1 MAYFDSPKNRVKWEI
16 ELEELRQQKEDFA
29 AGRLHDTGEIKRG
42 AMAEGQH
49 RKPVT
54 FEQLEREEASA
65 SRRREAGSRDMS
77 PGRKREVSKPSPSP
91 SIGPKGGM
99 KRIRSPLLLAA
110 MALLAAGLT
119 LWGSADRS
127 FAGQTD
133 QGYGAGGEARELDK
147 EAQESMFSYQVEGEP
162 ESPYGEGSQELE
174 RLLEALGMEVPTL
187 LPEEAAGM
195 EKVVDPPMNF
205 LVSKTEGLLDYTL
218 PDGSRFSASVPQGM
232 TVTDPVTFKPV
243 ENAILTIL
251 RNGSGIETSRDGIY
265 SQPGKYH
272 IRMVILPTSSE
283 GGSRLLEVNF
293 RFTILPREVSLLNL
307 LKAPEG
313 FAIEKMELDGR
324 GILPDN
330 PRWHFLHGDGRYKV
344 RFAQENGGLFYD
356 ISFKRDT
363 QAPLFTISPVPDKKE
378 MKDTVFLELTEDMT
392 SLEMYYNGRMAPI
405 PIKRLE
411 LAGLYQFRLW
421 DRAGNERYYQIRIAE
436 RLRPPSPKTI
446 IITILGVGAAAG
458 WFFYQRRHPRFL

>member
-1 MAYFDSPKNRVKWEI
+1 
-16 ELEELRQQKEDFA
+16 
-29 AGRLHDTGEIKRG
+29 
-42 AMAEGQH
+42 
-49 RKPVT
+49 
-54 FEQLEREEASA
+54 
-65 SRRREAGSRDMS
+65 
-77 PGRKREVSKPSPSP
+77 
-91 SIGPKGGM
+91 M

-243 ENAILTIL
+243 ENAILTVL

-283 GGSRLLEVNF
+283 GGSRLLEVN
-293 RFTILPREVSLLNL
+293 
-307 LKAPEG
+307 
-313 FAIEKMELDGR
+313 
-324 GILPDN
+324 
-330 PRWHFLHGDGRYKV
+330 
-344 RFAQENGGLFYD
+344 
-356 ISFKRDT
+356 
-363 QAPLFTISPVPDKKE
+363 
-378 MKDTVFLELTEDMT
+378 
-392 SLEMYYNGRMAPI
+392 
-405 PIKRLE
+405 
-411 LAGLYQFRLW
+411 
-421 DRAGNERYYQIRIAE
+421 
-436 RLRPPSPKTI
+436 
-446 IITILGVGAAAG
+446 
-458 WFFYQRRHPRFL
+458 

>member
-1 MAYFDSPKNRVKWEI
+1 
-16 ELEELRQQKEDFA
+16 
-29 AGRLHDTGEIKRG
+29 
-42 AMAEGQH
+42 
-49 RKPVT
+49 
-54 FEQLEREEASA
+54 
-65 SRRREAGSRDMS
+65 
-77 PGRKREVSKPSPSP
+77 
-91 SIGPKGGM
+91 M

-110 MALLAAGLT
+110 LALLAAGLT
-119 LWGSADRS
+119 LWGSTGRS
-127 FAGQTD
+127 FANQTD

-147 EAQESMFSYQVEGEP
+147 EAQESMFPYQVEGEP
-162 ESPYGEGSQELE
+162 KSSYGEGSQELE
-174 RLLEALGMEVPTL
+174 QLLEALGMEVPSL
-187 LPEEAAGM
+187 LPEEATGM

-218 PDGSRFSASVPQGM
+218 PNGSRFSASVPQGM

-243 ENAILTIL
+243 ENAILTVM

-363 QAPLFTISPVPDKKE
+363 
-378 MKDTVFLELTEDMT
+378 
-392 SLEMYYNGRMAPI
+392 
-405 PIKRLE
+405 
-411 LAGLYQFRLW
+411 
-421 DRAGNERYYQIRIAE
+421 
-436 RLRPPSPKTI
+436 
-446 IITILGVGAAAG
+446 
-458 WFFYQRRHPRFL
+458 

>member
-1 MAYFDSPKNRVKWEI
+1 
-16 ELEELRQQKEDFA
+16 
-29 AGRLHDTGEIKRG
+29 
-42 AMAEGQH
+42 
-49 RKPVT
+49 
-54 FEQLEREEASA
+54 
-65 SRRREAGSRDMS
+65 
-77 PGRKREVSKPSPSP
+77 
-91 SIGPKGGM
+91 M

-110 MALLAAGLT
+110 LALLAAGLT

-147 EAQESMFSYQVEGEP
+147 EAQESMFPYQVEGEP

-174 RLLEALGMEVPTL
+174 RLLEALGMEVPSL

-243 ENAILTIL
+243 ENAILTVL

-265 SQPGKYH
+265 GQPGKYH

-405 PIKRLE
+405 PIKRLK

>member
-1 MAYFDSPKNRVKWEI
+1 
-16 ELEELRQQKEDFA
+16 
-29 AGRLHDTGEIKRG
+29 
-42 AMAEGQH
+42 
-49 RKPVT
+49 
-54 FEQLEREEASA
+54 
-65 SRRREAGSRDMS
+65 
-77 PGRKREVSKPSPSP
+77 
-91 SIGPKGGM
+91 M

-421 DRAGNERYYQIRIAE
+421 DRAGTERYYQIRIAE